1 MANIVQLM
9 GRLTRDVELRYLE
22 NNNAV
27 ARFTLAVD
35 KGLSKEKKEEMEMQG
50 KPTADFIS
58 CQAWGKTAEFINN
71 YTEKGSR
78 IAVVGRI
85 QTGSY
90 EKDGQMVYT
99 TDVLVQNVEVIDW
112 KNSNF
117 QNGNNSTVANN
128 ATFEDQLDY
137 PNDFDPTEDNRIPF

>member
-1 MANIVQLM
+1 MANRVVLT
-9 GRLTRDVELRYLE
+9 GRLTRDAEF
-22 NNNAV
+22 NKFDNNAV

-35 KGLSKEKKEEMEMQG
+35 KGLSKEKKEEMEALG
-50 KPTADFIS
+50 KPTADFIQ

-117 QNGNNSTVANN
+117 RNGNNSNSN
-128 ATFEDQLDY
+128 GEFEYQ
-137 PNDFDPTEDNRIPF
+137 NDFDPTEDNRIPF

>member
-1 MANIVQLM
+1 MNNVTLL
-9 GRLTRDVELRYLE
+9 GRLVRNADFNKFD
-22 NNNAV
+22 NNSV

-35 KGLSKEKKEEMEMQG
+35 KGLSKEKKDEMEAFG
-50 KPTADFIS
+50 KPTADFIA

-112 KNSNF
+112 KNKTDNYQS
-117 QNGNNSTVANN
+117 
-128 ATFEDQLDY
+128 
-137 PNDFDPTEDNRIPF
+137 DFKESKDTRIPF

>member
-1 MANIVQLM
+1 MNNVTIL
-9 GRLTRDVELRYLE
+9 GRLVRNADF
-22 NNNAV
+22 NKFDNNAV

-35 KGLSKEKKEEMEMQG
+35 KGLSKEKKEEMEALG
-50 KPTADFIS
+50 KPTADFIP

-117 QNGNNSTVANN
+117 QNGNNSNSN
-128 ATFEDQLDY
+128 GELDY
-137 PNDFDPTEDNRIPF
+137 SNNFDPAKDNRIPF

>member
-1 MANIVQLM
+1 MNNVTLL
-9 GRLTRDVELRYLE
+9 GRLVRNADFNKFD
-22 NNNAV
+22 NNSV

-35 KGLSKEKKEEMEMQG
+35 KGLSREKKEEMEAFG
-50 KPTADFIS
+50 KPTADFIQ

-117 QNGNNSTVANN
+117 QNGNNSNSN
-128 ATFEDQLDY
+128 GELDY
-137 PNDFDPTEDNRIPF
+137 SNNFDPAKDNRIPF